1 VQGFYFARP
10 STAKKFAQNLLDG
23 PMNLPN

>member
-10 STAKKFAQNLLDG
+10 SPPAEIEEILAAERAAAS
-23 PMNLPN
+23 